1 MAKSFRHVNVE
12 MSICDDIAS
21 LSGIHSFC
29 KNSDHYFRFTG
40 QLSISWNLTVFLRC
54 YLIKNNQILQLLSS
68 KQNPIALSPHSDIP
82 KRLAWGW
89 ITKLR
94 CLVGIY
100 PMNGNL
106 EKRHGMKMIAFFVFA
121 ICIVCCF
128 VLSQT

>member
-1 MAKSFRHVNVE
+1 

-40 QLSISWNLTVFLRC
+40 QLSISWNLTVILRC

-82 KRLAWGW
+82 KRLVWCYLDVWLVFIPWMGIWKKGMGW
-89 ITKLR
+89 KWLVF
-94 CLVGIY
+94 CLC
-100 PMNGNL
+100 NL
-106 EKRHGMKMIAFFVFA
+106 YSMLFCSFSDLTFILWVYL
-121 ICIVCCF
+121 V
-128 VLSQT
+128 S